1 MQIRAAHVDVGF
13 GVAVFQHVNR
23 YADVDQQPDDTDNE
37 HSQRGD
43 FGRIKQAF
51 DGFVENQ
58 HGDDHQRQAVEHGG
72 EDFKT
77 FVAEGLLQRGFF
89 FAEFER
95 PQRHTQGKCVAEH
108 MPRVGK

>member
-13 GVAVFQHVNR
+13 GVAVFQHINR
-23 YADVDQQPDDTDNE
+23 HTDVDQQPDHADDE
-37 HSQRGD
+37 HPQRGD

-58 HGDDHQRQAVEHGG
+58 HGDDHQRQTVKHGG

-95 PQRHTQGKCVAEH
+95 PQRHA
-108 MPRVGK
+108 